1 VHVRHPTQHRVDG
14 EGISLEG
21 HAIRQVYDAQLDNPM
36 ALKAQTL
43 TYITGMNQL
52 ATDGQADVHRGAG
65 SRTNLYSI
73 AC

>member
-1 VHVRHPTQHRVDG
+1 
-14 EGISLEG
+14 
-21 HAIRQVYDAQLDNPM
+21 M